1 MGILRLRQPKG
12 APSRATLKLEEAWHY
27 FIPADEWDQRLA
39 NGVHAVDLGAAP
51 GGWAWQLV
59 QRGMF
64 VEAEDNGPMGQE
76 LMDTGRVT
84 PRRAGGCCCRPDI
97 RGRWRAADM
106 T

>member
-39 NGVHAVDLGAAP
+39 NGMHAVDLGAAP
-51 GGWAWQLV
+51 GGWTWQLV

-64 VEAEDNGPMGQE
+64 VGAVDSGPMAQE
-76 LMDTGRVT
+76 LMGTGLVT
-84 PRRAGGCCCRPDI
+84 HQGGAEVSTRADDP
-97 RGRWRAADM
+97 